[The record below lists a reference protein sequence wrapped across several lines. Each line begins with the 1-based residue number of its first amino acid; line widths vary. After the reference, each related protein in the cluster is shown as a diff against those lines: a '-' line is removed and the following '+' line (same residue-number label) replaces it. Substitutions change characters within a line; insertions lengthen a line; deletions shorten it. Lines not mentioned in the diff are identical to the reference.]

1 MTEMELE
8 RRALLGDKA
17 AQAACTLQEV
27 ALRCQCGEKP
37 IVLRPPANKF
47 YRIACPKCR
56 MNTGGCSTLTL
67 AMAIWNN
74 RPEPPIGRCG
84 ECANRHSSEFCE
96 CRDEQDFCSDFE
108 PKGGETDGCRPGR
121 T

>member
-1 MTEMELE
+1 MTEIE

-37 IVLRPPANKF
+37 IVMQEK
-47 YRIACPKCR
+47 IKGECIVICQKCG
-56 MNTGGCSTLTL
+56 MNTRMRGTKTL
-67 AMAIWNN
+67 ALAIWNN

-96 CRDEQDFCSDFE
+96 CRDDQDFCSDFK
-108 PKGGETDGCRPGR
+108 PKGDGENGAD
-121 T
+121 